1 MLNRMD
7 RRSQLQCLK
16 DCQNV
21 ISKGGSVLFFPEGT
35 RSDNNEVQTFK
46 KGAFSVAVNTGAPLV
61 PITLTGTGHLMQKSR
76 ELELYSGGVKIKVHP
91 MIQTQGAEAEVL
103 RKETQELIASSISP

>member
-16 DCQNV
+16 DCQNM

-46 KGAFSVAVNTGAPLV
+46 KGAFSVAVNTGAPIV
-61 PITLTGTGHLMQKSR
+61 PISLTGTGHLMQKSR

-91 MIQTQGAEAEVL
+91 MIQTQQGDAENL
-103 RKETQELIASSISP
+103 RKETQELIASSMSS